1 MENKVEPPLDD
12 GAAALLLLPFRM
24 AAPASPTGR
33 ARAEALLVLLARS
46 PPRPP
51 VPPPRPRP
59 PAVPPPRPPL
69 TGGRVA
75 GVACGLVLEPG
86 ALAVIEVVLP
96 LGWVVPMTPPSPP
109 PAVFVALASQLRC
122 PPSDRPPSRGGEG
135 RRMPPRIL
143 DGAGLD
149 APALVAYEQQPF
161 SERAG
166 KTQDV
171 GRREIK
177 REVTC
182 SNARST
188 SLRYAV
194 TGCSA

>member
-69 TGGRVA
+69 TGGRVV
-75 GVACGLVLEPG
+75 GVVCGLVLGPE

-96 LGWVVPMTPPSPP
+96 LGWVVPMTPPPPLP

-149 APALVAYEQQPF
+149 APPLVAYEQQPF
-161 SERAG
+161 FERAG

-171 GRREIK
+171 CREK
-177 REVTC
+177 GNEERGHLQQC
-182 SNARST
+182 
-188 SLRYAV
+188 
-194 TGCSA
+194 